1 MDKELRILILEDVPA
16 DAELIERELRKGGIV
31 FSSRRVETKE
41 DFQKELRDFMPDI
54 ILADYSLPTFSG
66 LSALL
71 IVKKESPD
79 VPFIL
84 VSGAIGEELAVKM
97 LKEGATDYVLKS
109 RLSHLVPA
117 VNRAL
122 HEAEE
127 RAERK
132 RAEEALRDS
141 EERYRTIFENTG
153 TATVI
158 IEEDT
163 TISLANTEFEK
174 LSGYSK
180 EEIEGKKTWADFV
193 VKDNIERMKEFH
205 RLRRINPDFSPKNYE
220 FRFIDRAGNTKDI
233 FLTAAMI
240 PGTKK
245 SVASLLDITER
256 KRVEEELAKALN
268 EQKNIMDTIPD
279 IIYLLDLNG
288 NLIKWNKKGEIV
300 TGYSAEEIKGKYV
313 LDFFHDKDKPVVI
326 KAIQEAFEKG
336 YRDIEAGLLLNDGT
350 VVPYHWT
357 GVPLKDEQG
366 KVIALIGVGRDI
378 TEREKM
384 EDELKKRV
392 KELEEFYN
400 MAVTRELKM
409 IELKKEIEG
418 LKEELLKYKKE

>member
-1 MDKELRILILEDVPA
+1 MNKELHILILEDVPA
-16 DAELIERELRKGGIV
+16 DAELIALELRKGGIV

-54 ILADYSLPTFSG
+54 ILADFSLPAFSG

-79 VPFIL
+79 VPLIL

-109 RLSHLVPA
+109 RLSHLVPSIM
-117 VNRAL
+117 RAL
-122 HEAEE
+122 REVEE
-127 RAERK
+127 RRERK
-132 RAEEALRDS
+132 QAEEALHES

-163 TISLANTEFEK
+163 TISLANTEFEN

-180 EEIEGKKTWADFV
+180 EEIEDKKTWADFV
-193 VKDNIERMKEFH
+193 VKDDIERMKEYH
-205 RLRRINPDFSPKNYE
+205 RLRRISPDSAPKNYE
-220 FRFIDRAGNTKDI
+220 FRFIDRAGNIKDI

-256 KRVEEELAKALN
+256 KK
-268 EQKNIMDTIPD
+268 
-279 IIYLLDLNG
+279 
-288 NLIKWNKKGEIV
+288 
-300 TGYSAEEIKGKYV
+300 AEEKT
-313 LDFFHDKDKPVVI
+313 LRS
-326 KAIQEAFEKG
+326 EE
-336 YRDIEAGLLLNDGT
+336 
-350 VVPYHWT
+350 
-357 GVPLKDEQG
+357 
-366 KVIALIGVGRDI
+366 
-378 TEREKM
+378 
-384 EDELKKRV
+384 ELKKRV

>member
-1 MDKELRILILEDVPA
+1 MSKELHILILEDVPA
-16 DAELIERELRKGGIV
+16 DAELIALELRKGGIV

-54 ILADYSLPTFSG
+54 ILADFSLPAFSG
-66 LSALL
+66 LSALV

-79 VPFIL
+79 VPLIL

-122 HEAEE
+122 REAEE

-132 RAEEALRDS
+132 GAEEALRESENKYRALVDNALVGTYKTTLKGDIIYANEALWMMLEFGSS
-141 EERYRTIFENTG
+141 EEMMVEAALKRYKYPEDRE
-153 TATVI
+153 VL
-158 IEEDT
+158 IEELKEKNKVENFETELLTKTGRTKNVLMNAVLDGDT
-163 TISLANTEFEK
+163 V
-174 LSGYSK
+174 SG
-180 EEIEGKKTWADFV
+180 
-193 VKDNIERMKEFH
+193 
-205 RLRRINPDFSPKNYE
+205 
-220 FRFIDRAGNTKDI
+220 
-233 FLTAAMI
+233 MI
-240 PGTKK
+240 M
-245 SVASLLDITER
+245 DITER

-288 NLIKWNKKGEIV
+288 NLIKWNRKGEIV
-300 TGYSAEEIKGKYV
+300 TGYSSEEIKGKYV

-336 YRDIEAGLLLNDGT
+336 YRDIEAGLLLKDGT

-384 EDELKKRV
+384 EEELKKRV
-392 KELEEFYN
+392 KELEEFYD
-400 MAVTRELKM
+400 MAVGREIRM
-409 IELKKEIEG
+409 IELKKEIES